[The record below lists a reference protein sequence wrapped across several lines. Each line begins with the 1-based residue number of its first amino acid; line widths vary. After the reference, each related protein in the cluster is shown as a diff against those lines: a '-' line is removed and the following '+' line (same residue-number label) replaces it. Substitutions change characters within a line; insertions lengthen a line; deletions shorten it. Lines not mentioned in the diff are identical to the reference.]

1 MSSRTLQRAND
12 AGVLA
17 RLFENGRG
25 SMSPTLARYVL
36 TLGFGKEDQTRMG
49 ELAESNQSGQLS
61 EEERSELVEFVRA
74 GHILA
79 LFHSRARKALK
90 ARAKV

>member
-1 MSSRTLQRAND
+1 MSSRTLHRANE
-12 AGVLA
+12 ASVLA

-36 TLGFGKEDQTRMG
+36 TLGFSEDDQKRMG
-49 ELAESNQSGQLS
+49 ELAERNQSGRLS
-61 EEERSELVEFVRA
+61 EAEGAELMEFIRA
-74 GHILA
+74 GHVLA